1 MTSRAREKKR
11 DPGSPAKEETP
22 DQFIE
27 NRLVKLE
34 TGMTNLDS
42 NLKSLEAAVSDMA
55 DRQSTTDTKL
65 DKIIA
70 LMAGGQ
76 NTAEDG
82 IAEVATKFFQVFTR
96 VLHIPTSV
104 ALFNSILPAL
114 RGHKSQPLSTI

>member
-1 MTSRAREKKR
+1 MPPREREKKK

-27 NRLVKLE
+27 SRLVNLE

-70 LMAGGQ
+70 FMAGGQ
-76 NTAEDG
+76 NTAADG
-82 IAEVATKFFQVFTR
+82 Q
-96 VLHIPTSV
+96 
-104 ALFNSILPAL
+104 
-114 RGHKSQPLSTI
+114 GHHL